1 MIPQNA
7 VKNMVK
13 LSKIVRHIYLD
24 TDSSNWYTQNVEG
37 TFHEM
42 LIIANISTKKW
53 YSAFLP

>member
-1 MIPQNA
+1 
-7 VKNMVK
+7 MVK